1 MPIVKKDIKSTF
13 HLKVMGKE
21 EQPKP
26 NLRGKKIIKSTAE
39 MNEGENRK
47 KRNLKLSL

>member
-1 MPIVKKDIKSTF
+1 
-13 HLKVMGKE
+13 MGKE

-26 NLRGKKIIKSTAE
+26 NLRGKKITKSTAE